1 MRPAFRR
8 PALAGAALAAAG
20 LFWLALGLWPD
31 PLAENGSW
39 NWSVQVTDRRG
50 RPLKEFL
57 PPRPAV
63 RSGRPLAEFSPRLI
77 DAVLAAEDKR
87 FRLHPGFDP
96 LALLRAG
103 WRNLRAGRI
112 ESGGSTITMQLARLN
127 RGLTPG
133 PRTYGRKLKEL
144 WWALLIE
151 RHHSKDSILAEYLNR
166 APCGRLT
173 EGFAAAA
180 SVYLGRSVRD
190 LSWAES
196 AFLAGLPASPG
207 ALNPY
212 KDPRPALA
220 RRGLILRRLA
230 RQGRLSGPELA
241 RAEAEPLALAHRSS
255 PFLAPHF
262 LSQARRFF
270 GPAPPPVIATTLDL
284 DIQVQT
290 EAIVRETVQAF
301 RAQGLSQAAVLV
313 LSHPG
318 RQVLAWVG
326 SADFFA
332 ADDEGQNDGVLALRQ
347 PGSALKP
354 FLYAAAFDA
363 GLIHPASLLNDAAG
377 DFPARGGSFSPANYS
392 RTVHGP
398 VPARLAL
405 ASSLNLPAVRLAAR
419 FGLEPFLSRLQA
431 LGLTS
436 LDRPAGHY
444 GLTLPLGGGEV
455 RLKDLTLAYAALAD
469 GGRWRPEVMFKGEA
483 GPGQAGG
490 PAQAA
495 PVFSQEAAFLVTD
508 ILSDPLARLTGFG
521 DGLTLNPPY
530 PAAVKTG
537 TSRSFRDNW
546 CLGYTTGFV
555 VGVWA
560 GDFRARPMNGV
571 SGVTG
576 AGTIWRRVSDLLAEK
591 IRPAAFPAP
600 PGLTARE
607 VCPASGL
614 LAGPACPNRKM
625 EIFLA
630 RFPPPETCGHEALN
644 AAGGPPGPVLG
655 RAEGFGLIRPLNGEA
670 YALDPGL
677 GALTQKIKAQARND
691 GTADE
696 LVWLLNGRE
705 LKREA
710 AAGRGLSHCLVPL
723 ERGRSRLEVR
733 GLKAGEVTKA
743 SAAVFTVR

>member
-1 MRPAFRR
+1 MKPCRKHARKPRIRPIFIG
-8 PALAGAALAAAG
+8 ALLAALG
-20 LFWLALGLWPD
+20 FFWLALGIFPD
-31 PLAENGSW
+31 PLAEEAW
-39 NWSVQVTDRRG
+39 NWSVQVTDRQG
-50 RPLKEFL
+50 RLLKEFL
-57 PPRPAV
+57 PPRPAR
-63 RSGRPLAEFSPRLI
+63 RSERPLAEFSPRLAA
-77 DAVLAAEDKR
+77 AVLAAEDQR
-87 FRLHPGFDP
+87 FRFHPGFDP
-96 LALLRAG
+96 LAFLRAA
-103 WRNLRAGRI
+103 WRNLRAGHI

-127 RGLTPG
+127 RGLYPG
-133 PRTYGRKLKEL
+133 PRTIKRKIKEV

-151 RHHSKDSILAEYLNR
+151 RHNSKDRILAEYLNR
-166 APCGRLT
+166 VPCGRLT

-180 SVYLGRSVRD
+180 EVYLGRSVRD

-220 RRGLILRRLA
+220 RRGLILQRLA

-241 RAEAEPLALAHRSS
+241 RAEAEPLALASGS
-255 PFLAPHF
+255 GPFLAPHF
-262 LSQARRFF
+262 VSRVRRGF
-270 GPAPPPVIATTLDL
+270 GPSPPPIVTTTLDMDL
-284 DIQVQT
+284 QVQI
-290 EAIVRETVQAF
+290 ENIVRETVQNF
-301 RAQGLSQAAVLV
+301 RAQGLNQAAVLV

-318 RQVLAWVG
+318 RQVLAWAG
-326 SADFFA
+326 SADFF

-363 GLIHPASLLNDAAG
+363 GLIHPASLLSDAAA
-377 DFPARGGSFSPANYS
+377 DYPARGGGFSPSNYS

-398 VPARLAL
+398 VTARLAL
-405 ASSLNLPAVRLAAR
+405 ASSLNLPAIRLAAS
-419 FGLEPFLSRLQA
+419 FGLDLFLNRLKA

-436 LDRPAGHY
+436 LNQSAAHY
-444 GLTLPLGGGEV
+444 GLALALGGGEV
-455 RLKDLTLAYAALAD
+455 RLLDLTLAYAALAD
-469 GGRWRPEVMFKGEA
+469 GGIWRPEVILKDPLA
-483 GPGQAGG
+483 RPG
-490 PAQAA
+490 PAE
-495 PVFSQEAAFLVTD
+495 PVYSPEAAFLVTD

-521 DGLTLNPPY
+521 EGGALHPPY

-560 GDFRARPMNGV
+560 GDFQARPMNDI

-591 IRPAAFPAP
+591 IRPGEFPPP
-600 PGLTARE
+600 PGLTSRD
-607 VCPASGL
+607 VCPRSGL
-614 LAGPACPNRKM
+614 LAGPHCPNRKR
-625 EIFLA
+625 ELFKL
-630 RFPPPETCGHEALN
+630 PPPETCRHVDMN
-644 AAGGPPGPVLG
+644 KAGEPPQPVLG
-655 RAEGFGLIRPLNGEA
+655 RAEGFGLLRPQNGEI

-677 GALTQKIKAQARND
+677 NALTQKLKAQARND
-691 GTADE
+691 GETDE

-710 AAGRGLSHCLVPL
+710 MSEGGLSHCLVPL
-723 ERGRSRLEVR
+723 ERGQSRLEVR
-733 GLKAGEVTKA
+733 GLKAGEVMKT
-743 SAAVFTVR
+743 SAAVFTVH